1 MAASLGLS
9 FIYRSDLQSSLH
21 HFTKGINL
29 CNARLFSHSRP
40 SSSDSPRGSCLASH
54 LGRPLQRSSR
64 TLCNKLDNAKGVLE
78 GLATEDYEKIARDAQ
93 ALSLLSLESDW
104 NVITT
109 EEYLE
114 QSSDFR
120 RAVNVITEAA
130 REKDVNRA
138 ALGYVNLTVRCVEC
152 HSYLRKNPGL
162 KR

>member
-1 MAASLGLS
+1 M
-9 FIYRSDLQSSLH
+9 
-21 HFTKGINL
+21 
-29 CNARLFSHSRP
+29 
-40 SSSDSPRGSCLASH
+40 
-54 LGRPLQRSSR
+54 QR
-64 TLCNKLDNAKGVLE
+64 KLDHAKGVLE
-78 GLATEDYEKIARDAQ
+78 GLALEDYEKIAKEAQ

-130 REKDVNRA
+130 HEKDINRA

-152 HSYLRKNPGL
+152 HSYLRKHSR
-162 KR
+162 K

>member
-1 MAASLGLS
+1 MNRSITMAIATIVVGTIGLS
-9 FIYRSDLQSSLH
+9 SWQ
-21 HFTKGINL
+21 
-29 CNARLFSHSRP
+29 LFGQP
-40 SSSDSPRGSCLASH
+40 PKQTGAEKLK
-54 LGRPLQRSSR
+54 PFMQR
-64 TLCNKLDNAKGVLE
+64 KLDHAKDVLE
-78 GLATEDYEKIARDAQ
+78 GLATEDFEKIAKNAQ
-93 ALSLLSLESDW
+93 SLSLLSLEADW

-152 HSYLRKNPGL
+152 HSYLRKN
-162 KR
+162 K

>member
-1 MAASLGLS
+1 MKLTLS
-9 FIYRSDLQSSLH
+9 FAFVTLLIGFSTWQ
-21 HFTKGINL
+21 
-29 CNARLFSHSRP
+29 LFGQP
-40 SSSDSPRGSCLASH
+40 PKQTAPEKLK
-54 LGRPLQRSSR
+54 PFMQR
-64 TLCNKLDNAKGVLE
+64 KLDHAKGVLE
-78 GLATEDYEKIARDAQ
+78 GLALEDYEKIAKEAQ
-93 ALSLLSLESDW
+93 ALSLLSLEADW

-130 REKDVNRA
+130 REKDVHRA

-152 HSYLRKNPGL
+152 HSYLRKNV

>member
-1 MAASLGLS
+1 MQRSLIVTLVTLILGLS
-9 FIYRSDLQSSLH
+9 SWQL
-21 HFTKGINL
+21 
-29 CNARLFSHSRP
+29 
-40 SSSDSPRGSCLASH
+40 
-54 LGRPLQRSSR
+54 LGQPPKQTPPEKLKTFMQR
-64 TLCNKLDNAKGVLE
+64 KLDHAKGVLE
-78 GLATEDYEKIARDAQ
+78 GLATEDYEKIAKDAQ

-109 EEYLE
+109 VEYLE

-152 HSYLRKNPGL
+152 HSYLRKNLGQ

>member
-1 MAASLGLS
+1 MKRFAMFSLVTMVVSLGAWQL
-9 FIYRSDLQSSLH
+9 FGQPP
-21 HFTKGINL
+21 TK
-29 CNARLFSHSRP
+29 
-40 SSSDSPRGSCLASH
+40 ASKEQ
-54 LGRPLQRSSR
+54 LKPFMQR
-64 TLCNKLDNAKGVLE
+64 KLDHAKGVLE
-78 GLATEDYEKIARDAQ
+78 GLALEDYEKIAKEAQ

-130 REKDVNRA
+130 HEKDINRA

-152 HSYLRKNPGL
+152 HSYLRKHSR
-162 KR
+162 K